1 MSTSKSSNVLTVR
14 TTMNGKSC
22 WIKLFR
28 NNQYIPYDRSTT
40 QPNQTREPTSNW
52 TNGTNWTDRNT
63 RSDRPIGITPSPS
76 EDSDEW
82 HVVSSKK
89 KPVKIHI
96 EQPIYYW
103 VVCDHN
109 LCDKNDR
116 AYRLFFTDVDMT
128 QIENNDQNNHMAID
142 KDQQLRLI
150 HVHLKHKGM
159 KMTPTFYIARN
170 IKQIEDALQYVKY
183 CVVKTE
189 CNVQK
194 LLE

>member
-1 MSTSKSSNVLTVR
+1 MSASKSPNVLTVR

-28 NNQYIPYDRSTT
+28 NNQYIPYDRSSPQHT
-40 QPNQTREPTSNW
+40 QARETTSNW
-52 TNGTNWTDRNT
+52 
-63 RSDRPIGITPSPS
+63 SDRTHGTPSNPS
-76 EDSDEW
+76 EDPDEW

-89 KPVKIHI
+89 KPVKLHT

>member
-1 MSTSKSSNVLTVR
+1 MSAPKSPNVLTVR
-14 TTMNGKSC
+14 TTMNGKSY

-28 NNQYIPYDRSTT
+28 NNQYIPHIQSQETHMSFKPQSAPD
-40 QPNQTREPTSNW
+40 E
-52 TNGTNWTDRNT
+52 TNV
-63 RSDRPIGITPSPS
+63 SP
-76 EDSDEW
+76 EW

-89 KPVKIHI
+89 KAPKVHI

-116 AYRLFFTDVDMT
+116 SCRLFFTDVDTT

-142 KDQQLRLI
+142 KDEQLRLI

-159 KMTPTFYIARN
+159 KMTPTFYIARG
-170 IKQIEDALQYVKY
+170 IKQIEEALQFVKY

-189 CNVQK
+189 NNVQK
-194 LLE
+194 LVEG